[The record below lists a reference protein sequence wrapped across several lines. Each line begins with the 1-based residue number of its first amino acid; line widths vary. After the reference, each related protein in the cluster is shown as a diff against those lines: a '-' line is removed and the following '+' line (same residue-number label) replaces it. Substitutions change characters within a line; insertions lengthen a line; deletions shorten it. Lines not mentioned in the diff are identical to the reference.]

1 MSSQTLKHC
10 LELDSNNLE
19 SIIKRAKEMDN
30 LKKMLRNVL
39 DKEAAKHLISAN
51 IRRNGELV
59 LLCNSSAWGSKIRFD
74 QEKLLK
80 TAQTKW
86 KFLTSCRVKIIE
98 KTSY

>member
-1 MSSQTLKHC
+1 M
-10 LELDSNNLE
+10 ELDSNNLE
-19 SIIKRAKEMDN
+19 SIIQRAKEMDN

-39 DKEAAKHLISAN
+39 NKEAAKHLISAN

-80 TAQTKW
+80 IAQTKW